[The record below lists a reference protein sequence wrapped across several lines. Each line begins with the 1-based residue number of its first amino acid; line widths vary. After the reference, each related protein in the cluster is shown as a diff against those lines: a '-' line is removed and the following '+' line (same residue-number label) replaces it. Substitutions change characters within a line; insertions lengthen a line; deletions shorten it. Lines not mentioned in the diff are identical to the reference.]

1 MQAMQSKRLMM
12 IKDNKKQS
20 CVTCTSRL
28 LGIFCA
34 LKGEALKEFNQNKT
48 VNHYKKGQ
56 IIFYEGNQAFG
67 LYCIYSGRVK
77 LYKTGM
83 GGRQQIVR
91 IAGPADILGYRA
103 LFAEEP
109 YHATAEALEDADI
122 CCIDKNAFFPVL
134 AKNPELALGVIKK
147 ISQELRFAE
156 DLATSIAQRPVRE
169 RMAALLLMLRQSY
182 GKPTKKGI
190 VIGLQLTREEMAEMV
205 GITQETAIRL
215 LSEFKKDK
223 MIEVKEREITILN
236 LEALLDTANL
246 EI

>member
-1 MQAMQSKRLMM
+1 MKEVSRT
-12 IKDNKKQS
+12 QS
-20 CVTCTSRL
+20 CQTCASRF
-28 LGIFCA
+28 LGVFCELEGKA
-34 LKGEALKEFNQNKT
+34 LGEFDQHKT
-48 VNHYKKGQ
+48 VNHYKKDQ

-77 LYKTGM
+77 LYKSGID
-83 GGRQQIVR
+83 GRQQIVR
-91 IAGPADILGYRA
+91 IAGPGDILGYRS

-109 YHATAEALEDADI
+109 YHATAEALEDANI

-134 AKNPELALGVIKK
+134 VKNPDLAVNIIKK
-147 ISQELRFAE
+147 LAQELRVAE

-169 RMAALLLMLRQSY
+169 RMAELLLMLKEAY
-182 GKPTKKGI
+182 GKQVKKGTLI
-190 VIGLQLTREEMAEMV
+190 DLKLTREEMAEMI

-215 LSEFKKDK
+215 LSEFKKDG

-236 LEALLDTANL
+236 PQALLETAHL